1 MEECGA
7 GESPLGEEVGEKD
20 IVVGRKVTAM
30 IDAGGMMK
38 I

>member
-7 GESPLGEEVGEKD
+7 GEFPLGEEVEEKD

-30 IDAGGMMK
+30 INVGEMMK

>member
-7 GESPLGEEVGEKD
+7 GESPLGEEVEKD

-30 IDAGGMMK
+30 INAGEMNK